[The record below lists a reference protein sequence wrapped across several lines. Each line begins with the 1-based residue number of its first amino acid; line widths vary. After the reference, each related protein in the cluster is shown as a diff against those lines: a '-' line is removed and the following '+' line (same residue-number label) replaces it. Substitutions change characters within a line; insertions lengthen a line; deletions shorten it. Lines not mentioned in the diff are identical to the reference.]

1 MSELDENAYLNRE
14 TFAHYG
20 LAMYHAQCV
29 EKSLA
34 ILVSSVFNREFL
46 GSSLDRREAIQDE
59 VFTKTVGRL
68 LKRLKE
74 QIPIPPNL
82 DKTLAEALKKRN
94 WLAHDYFWE
103 RAGHMLTS
111 HGKEKMIEELT
122 NLADFFLVASKWSEA
137 FLKTVRENTGA
148 NEFTYVL
155 AVAKVNGDRTIWEN
169 AHEFSIALEGN
180 PIRIWTFKQV
190 VEDIL
195 SYLGQTVA
203 ATEVGRI
210 LQMFKV

>member
-1 MSELDENAYLNRE
+1 MSELDTDAYLNRE

-20 LAMYHAQCV
+20 LAIYHAQCV

-46 GSSLDRREAIQDE
+46 GSSFNRREAIQDE

-74 QIPIPPNL
+74 QITIPPNL

-103 RAGHMLTS
+103 RAGHMLTA
-111 HGKEKMIEELT
+111 HGKKKMIEELT
-122 NLADFFLVASKWSEA
+122 NLSDFFSKLDAHLTKISEKW
-137 FLKTVRENTGA
+137 LKTIGISEETINEHINKLKQNAKEN
-148 NEFTYVL
+148 
-155 AVAKVNGDRTIWEN
+155 I
-169 AHEFSIALEGN
+169 
-180 PIRIWTFKQV
+180 
-190 VEDIL
+190 
-195 SYLGQTVA
+195 
-203 ATEVGRI
+203 
-210 LQMFKV
+210 